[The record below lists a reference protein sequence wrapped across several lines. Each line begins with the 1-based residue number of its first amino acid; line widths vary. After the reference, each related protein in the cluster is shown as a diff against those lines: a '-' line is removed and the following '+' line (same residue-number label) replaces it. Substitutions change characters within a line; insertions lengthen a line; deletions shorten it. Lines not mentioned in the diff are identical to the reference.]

1 MNTTEVA
8 IFFQDQLLEKV
19 SAALNRLLNTTEIS
33 AVEGEV
39 NTFTAIALIN
49 GVALRIWYSSV
60 KYVMQEIV
68 TNFPMLQ
75 IHRRFSCRYRVDL
88 SYSTKLSK

>member
-1 MNTTEVA
+1 MNTTQVA

-19 SAALNRLLNTTEIS
+19 SAALNRILNTTEVS

-39 NTFTAIALIN
+39 NTFTATALIN

-60 KYVMQEIV
+60 V
-68 TNFPMLQ
+68 
-75 IHRRFSCRYRVDL
+75 
-88 SYSTKLSK
+88 